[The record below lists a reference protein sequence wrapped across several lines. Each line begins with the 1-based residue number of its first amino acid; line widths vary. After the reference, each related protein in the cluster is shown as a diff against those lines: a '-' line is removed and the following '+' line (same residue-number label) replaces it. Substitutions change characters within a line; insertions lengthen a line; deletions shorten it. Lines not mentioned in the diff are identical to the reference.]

1 MLAGGN
7 ILVRVM
13 SSVIGIFII
22 LSLLMTMTVSCS
34 QQSLPA
40 TITDDMG
47 RQVAIERIPERI
59 ISHVPGIT
67 EILYALELEEKVVGV
82 SDYCDYPLE
91 AKLKPKVGGF
101 WNPSMEKIV
110 DLNPDLVFTNGSDQ
124 QLMTQLD
131 ELGIT
136 YIVLQPKDIDGILK
150 DFELLGKVT
159 NSENSAEKLIEDAL
173 ERISHVVAQVEGAP
187 RPKVFYII
195 EATDLNN
202 PWTAGPGSFIDS
214 LITRAGG
221 GNIGAKA
228 GSAWAKMSI
237 EEVVNSDPD
246 IIILPTKHG
255 TAFTSPETLK
265 GHPIWQKITAVKQG
279 RIFTIDDDLVSRYG
293 PRIVLGLEEM
303 AKIIH
308 PELFE

>member
-1 MLAGGN
+1 MRAVP
-7 ILVRVM
+7 LVT
-13 SSVIGIFII
+13 GIFII

-40 TITDDMG
+40 TFTDDMG
-47 RQVAIERIPERI
+47 REVTIERIPGRI
-59 ISHVPGIT
+59 VSHVPGIT

-82 SDYCDYPLE
+82 SEYCDYPEE
-91 AKLKPKVGGF
+91 AKAKPKVGGF
-101 WNPSMEKIV
+101 WDPSIEKIV
-110 DLNPDLVFTNGSDQ
+110 NLTPDLVLTNGSNQ
-124 QLMTQLD
+124 QLITQLD
-131 ELGIT
+131 ELRIT
-136 YIVLQPKDIDGILK
+136 CIVLQPKDMDGILK
-150 DFELLGKVT
+150 DIELVAKVT
-159 NSENSAEKLIEDAL
+159 DTEDRGEKLIKDMQ
-173 ERISHVVAQVEGAP
+173 ERMSYVMARVEGAP
-187 RPKVFYII
+187 QLKVFYII

-214 LITRAGG
+214 LITMAGG
-221 GNIGAKA
+221 ENIGAKA
-228 GSAWAKMSI
+228 ATAWAKMSI
-237 EEVVNSDPD
+237 EAVVNSDPD

-255 TAFTSPETLK
+255 TAFTSPETLE